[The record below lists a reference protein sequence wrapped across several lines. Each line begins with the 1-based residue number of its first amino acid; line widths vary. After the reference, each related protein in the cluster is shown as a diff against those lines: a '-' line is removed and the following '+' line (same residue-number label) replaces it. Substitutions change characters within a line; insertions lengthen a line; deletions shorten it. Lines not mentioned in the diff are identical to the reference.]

1 MNELETK
8 LFEAML
14 AAGASPSCAQVH
26 ASNFAAIIGPKI
38 KRERRNRAICE
49 LFPIIGAHGVIDKF
63 GVSRRTAY
71 YIIGKKC
78 KRVTDD
84 CTKAA

>member
-1 MNELETK
+1 MSADLQTL

-38 KRERRNRAICE
+38 ERERRNRAICE
-49 LFPIIGAHGVIDKF
+49 LFPTLGYVGVCERE
-63 GVSRRTAY
+63 GVSKTQAY
-71 YIIGKKC
+71 RILKFSHKSQEKGKK
-78 KRVTDD
+78 
-84 CTKAA
+84 AA